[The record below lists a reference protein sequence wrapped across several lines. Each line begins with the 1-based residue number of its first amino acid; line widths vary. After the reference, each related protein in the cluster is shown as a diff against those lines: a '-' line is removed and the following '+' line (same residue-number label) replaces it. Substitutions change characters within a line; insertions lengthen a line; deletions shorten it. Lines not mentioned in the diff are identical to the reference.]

1 MRTRNELMLFT
12 TLVTAVMS
20 GCIIHDNDC
29 ERPEGELTFDTGE
42 MDPGAVGQFTF
53 SLSPD
58 QGVVGDTFI
67 TSVASDDDVNFAEIN
82 EVFFLGEVTMC
93 TTQARQGELLM
104 TISIDEQAEE
114 GAVDLVIGFED
125 GTAYLIND
133 ALFISQDIDFGG
145 DTDAQG
151 DGSADGED
159 DDIGADDGGGSEGD
173 QNQDSQDLG
182 EGGCG

>member
-42 MDPGAVGQFTF
+42 QDPGAIDQFTF

-67 TSVASDDDVNFAEIN
+67 TSVASDDDVNFSEIN
-82 EVFFLGEVTMC
+82 EVFFLGEVTIC

-104 TISIDEQAEE
+104 TISIDEQAAE

-133 ALFISQDIDFGG
+133 ALFISQDGDFGG
-145 DTDAQG
+145 DTDTQG
-151 DGSADGED
+151 DGSADNG
-159 DDIGADDGGGSEGD
+159 DDGVGDDGNADGGDD
-173 QNQDSQDLG
+173 QNQDSEDLG